1 MLFYCRNIDEF
12 ITDFPNLST
21 QKTWVGRFIAR
32 YATPG
37 ILNLARE
44 TVSNE
49 TDSTSNAAAGT
60 TQPSRL
66 LPSTVDSLGLCNIPG
81 QSSTSTCDPDRPL
94 ESNQEFDGA
103 VNEMVEVDEDAH
115 GPNMLTDQE
124 VATEGADTIEV
135 GAAKSPS
142 LALLN
147 SSFSTAL
154 TYQTATLCEKFEV
167 FRFFRTP
174 KISAYILNTM
184 SAAGILRPEEVAFIL
199 PWTVIRR
206 CEQRVTALQ
215 RKTKGLSERDVCL
228 EIGSVGI
235 LTTSTLAAMKLWHKA
250 TKAVSAV
257 KKTINWIPSI
267 DFSTTTTIPEFHVTR
282 EPSLVEKLLSAPLF
296 AAQVPSRCNTLC

>member
-1 MLFYCRNIDEF
+1 MRRQYWDLSDEVVGSERKRKKGSGPKRKLEPYEDRVLDYFDNLRADDRGMFGEMLFYCRNIDEF

-154 TYQTATLCEKFEV
+154 TYQTATLCEKFEAV
-167 FRFFRTP
+167 R
-174 KISAYILNTM
+174 
-184 SAAGILRPEEVAFIL
+184 
-199 PWTVIRR
+199 
-206 CEQRVTALQ
+206 
-215 RKTKGLSERDVCL
+215 TKGYS
-228 EIGSVGI
+228 
-235 LTTSTLAAMKLWHKA
+235 
-250 TKAVSAV
+250 
-257 KKTINWIPSI
+257 
-267 DFSTTTTIPEFHVTR
+267 
-282 EPSLVEKLLSAPLF
+282 F
-296 AAQVPSRCNTLC
+296 AA